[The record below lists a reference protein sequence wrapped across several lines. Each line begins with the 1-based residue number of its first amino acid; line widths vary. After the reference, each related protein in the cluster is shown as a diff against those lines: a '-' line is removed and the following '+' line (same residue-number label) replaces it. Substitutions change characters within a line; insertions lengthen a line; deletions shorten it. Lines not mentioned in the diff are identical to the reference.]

1 MLLFSLLSQGFA
13 LQTAFSLSSALVV
26 ASLANHVGL
35 VQGPRWQQALNGLGV
50 VAGLSL
56 LLLLALRS
64 VEAGFFAV
72 STMYES
78 VLLVAASVQIGLVAL
93 ARTHPSETLF
103 RVLAQVAVVLILLFA
118 NGLASEPTALQASL
132 RSYWRAI
139 HVPIILASY
148 ALFALNMVATLVA
161 LWQGYRR
168 QPSHQATELAFQA
181 AVVGFPL
188 LTIGVM
194 LGAVWANE
202 AWGTYWNW
210 DPKESMALATLLGYA
225 VYIHLKLATNL
236 SQQALNSVAVGAFV
250 LLVVTYVG
258 VNLMGVGLHAYGNF
272 SLG

>member
-1 MLLFSLLSQGFA
+1 MLPFSLISQGFA

-35 VQGPRWQQALNGLGV
+35 VQGQRWQQALNGFGV
-50 VAGLSL
+50 VSGLSL

-78 VLLVAASVQIGLVAL
+78 VLLVAASVQLGLVAL
-93 ARTHPSETLF
+93 ARTHPNETLF
-103 RVLAQVAVVLILLFA
+103 RVVAQVAVVLILLFA

-161 LWQGYRR
+161 MWQSYRK
-168 QPSHQATELAFQA
+168 QPSHQAAELAFQA

-225 VYIHLKLATNL
+225 VYIHLKLTTNL
-236 SQQALNSVAVGAFV
+236 SQQALNAVAVGAFV

-258 VNLMGVGLHAYGNF
+258 VNLMGVGLHSYGNF
-272 SLG
+272 TLG